1 VKNYL
6 PIGVHIILDLKNI
19 HNFLLHDIE
28 TVEFIMCKA
37 AELSGAKIL
46 SVAKHKFEPAGFTCV
61 VLLSESHFSIHTY
74 LDMDDF
80 VNGFGSAY
88 IDAYTCGEDCIPM
101 IGINY
106 LIDRLCT
113 DESIV
118 SMKVLKRGL
127 DSGIIDLS
135 EMCEGMC

>member
-1 VKNYL
+1 MKTFDYKNRKQ
-6 PIGVHIILDLKNI
+6 ILNLIESADDK
-19 HNFLLHDIE
+19 IE
-28 TVEFIMCKA
+28 TQY
-37 AELSGAKIL
+37 LL
-46 SVAKHKFEPAGFTCV
+46 NQFETLKRKRKPF
-61 VLLSESHFSIHTY
+61 Y